1 MYHISDL
8 KKYMR
13 CPRLFVLDQR
23 EEQQERPQ
31 SFLRL
36 DQTVTDLAAQKLGI
50 RDAFTGSVGDPK
62 EKALSALA
70 DYEWLIKARFEYDR
84 LRVKVPFLHRLPDGS
99 YELYFLM
106 LGLFPMDNDM
116 LFYSS
121 MVWVLEGNGLR
132 ISKMHIMHLNASY
145 VRNGELDVDQLF
157 VVSDYFYNGRH
168 HPSKPVEEAVRE
180 SIRDLHGPLRMM
192 DAALLKEAPAPVHT
206 GRCTGRIVCPYFG
219 SCFVSEA
226 GMPFNSILTL
236 TASGQ
241 RYAMKQAG
249 KEYLRDADF
258 NAIEGTRQQ
267 YAQIMADHN
276 GGVFVDRC
284 AIQAWL
290 DDVRYP
296 IAFLDFEWERYAIPP
311 FDGLRP
317 FDVVPFEYSLHVLEE
332 DGSIRHSVFLSVQDD
347 RQDMIRSL
355 LKEIPPA
362 GSLIAYNA
370 EGAEKIRLQE
380 WMDQFP
386 QYRSDLE
393 KLTARMKDLQQPFM
407 SGAVYDTKM
416 AGSWTLKSI
425 LAAIGGQGYKDLDI
439 HEGMSAVY
447 AWRHLDREEENVDR
461 QQIIDDL
468 KAYCSMDS
476 YAMISV
482 FQWLQQL
489 AGQK

>member
-13 CPRLFVLDQR
+13 CPRLFVLDYTAQQR
-23 EEQQERPQ
+23 QRPQ

-36 DQTVTDLAAQKLGI
+36 DQTVTDLAAKKLGI
-50 RDAFTGSVGDPK
+50 QDAFTGSVGDPK
-62 EKALSALA
+62 EKALAALK
-70 DYEWLIKARFEYDR
+70 DYEWLIKARFEYDE
-84 LRVKVPFLHRLPDGS
+84 LRIKVPFLHRLADGS
-99 YELYFLM
+99 YEIFFLM

-121 MVWVLEGNGLR
+121 MIWVLEGNGLR
-132 ISKMHIMHLNASY
+132 ISKMHIIHLNASY
-145 VRNGELDVDQLF
+145 VRKGELDVDQLF

-168 HPSKPVEEAVRE
+168 NPSKSVEEAVRG
-180 SIRDLHGPLRMM
+180 SMRDLHAPLKMM
-192 DAALLKEAPAPVHT
+192 DAALAAEVPKPVHT
-206 GRCTGRIVCPYFG
+206 NRCTGRIVCPYYS
-219 SCFVSEA
+219 SCFASES

-236 TASGQ
+236 TAAAR
-241 RYAMKQAG
+241 RYAMKQEG
-249 KEYLRDADF
+249 MEYLRDADF
-258 NAIEGTRQQ
+258 QAIEGTRQQ
-267 YAQIMADHN
+267 YAQIMADQN
-276 GGVFVDRC
+276 GGVFADRC
-284 AIQAWL
+284 ALRAWL
-290 DDVRYP
+290 DEVHYP

-317 FDVVPFEYSLHVLEE
+317 FDVVPFEYSLHVLEK

-355 LKEIPPA
+355 LKEIPSQ
-362 GSLIAYNA
+362 GSIVAYNA

-386 QYRSDLE
+386 QYRRDLE
-393 KLTARMKDLQQPFM
+393 KLAERMRDLQQPFM

-447 AWRHLDREEENVDR
+447 AWRHLDREEEDVDR
-461 QQIIDDL
+461 QQIIEDL

-482 FQWLQQL
+482 YQWLQQL
-489 AGQK
+489 VGGK